1 MVFAKVLDHI
11 VLNIMEF
18 CELTHGTICLQVLQ
32 GLEAATLCVDDI
44 DEWLRI
50 FNVKLRHMREDIASV
65 ISYSDVNFSYYIM
78 DIIRNLFLFS
88 TLCIKYCL

>member
-1 MVFAKVLDHI
+1 
-11 VLNIMEF
+11 MEF
-18 CELTHGTICLQVLQ
+18 CELTRGTICLQVLQ

-65 ISYSDVNFSYYIM
+65 ISHNDVDFSYYIM
-78 DIIRNLFLFS
+78 DIISFLLYVLPIAYS
-88 TLCIKYCL
+88 HTL